1 MDGTR
6 EIWVGPQDDHTNRP
20 KSLSCFSTLPSHHY
34 RAEIGTSYV
43 TGRNNIPCI
52 AIISRFTEKFPKNLI
67 SKIFIFEAGLL
78 TQLRDFLKKSCRNAC
93 LADVRCQSYNVV
105 MFENLCE
112 LNNRSKE
119 ARPGDFIENESRYHV
134 CIVSERGINTKKCT
148 VFFFKW
154 LHMLVFAADYI
165 RRTISRLTLT
175 LWSLTSREALTMYCS
190 VVKHAG
196 SGSESTK
203 KCREKHECFSPL
215 LECSC
220 RFLITVRY

>member
-1 MDGTR
+1 MPR
-6 EIWVGPQDDHTNRP
+6 
-20 KSLSCFSTLPSHHY
+20 KK
-34 RAEIGTSYV
+34 
-43 TGRNNIPCI
+43 I
-52 AIISRFTEKFPKNLI
+52 AFVVALI
-67 SKIFIFEAGLL
+67 SL
-78 TQLRDFLKKSCRNAC
+78 THVTQSHASQQCRNDLYSIYQMMLRGHTYKTFKAQARSLDCRNTC

-215 LECSC
+215 LECSY